1 MLLILVLGIIL
12 FDIRP
17 RNLHTNIEKMNQS
30 KQQYVTQQTELL
42 FNKVVGYRKHLHMHP
57 ELSYEEYNTMEY
69 ISKQLTQ
76 IGIPHET
83 KIADTGIVAII
94 RGNHHSKDQECIGL
108 RADIDALPIL
118 EMNDVP
124 YASTYKGVMH
134 ACGHDVHTSVLLG
147 AAEVLFQLK
156 DELKDPVKLIFQPGE
171 EKNPGGASLMIKAG
185 CLDNP
190 KVKEMYALHVF
201 PDLPVGQ
208 VGTKEGLYMASC
220 DEVYID
226 IIGKS
231 GHGATPHE
239 TIDSILV
246 GAEIITSL
254 QQIVSRKCDPKIPC
268 VLNFGHF
275 EGLGTTNV
283 VPEKVHIKGTFR
295 TMNEE
300 WRAKALKQITKQAE
314 LIAEAHG
321 AKAIVEISKGYPFL
335 ENDVDLTRKFVAKAN
350 TWLGE
355 ENVHDLPIRLTAEDF
370 SFYAQEIPTCF
381 FRIGVRN
388 EEKGIVHGVHNARF
402 DIDHEALKVGMQ
414 MMVMAC
420 L

>member
-1 MLLILVLGIIL
+1 MS
-12 FDIRP
+12 
-17 RNLHTNIEKMNQS
+17 HS
-30 KQQYVTQQTELL
+30 KQQSVTEQALLL
-42 FNKVVGYRKHLHMHP
+42 FDKVVGYRKHLHMHP
-57 ELSYEEYNTMEY
+57 ELSYEEHNTMEY
-69 ISKQLTQ
+69 ISEQLTK

-94 RGNHHSKDQECIGL
+94 RGAHHTEDQACIGL

-118 EMNDVP
+118 EMND
-124 YASTYKGVMH
+124 
-134 ACGHDVHTSVLLG
+134 
-147 AAEVLFQLK
+147 
-156 DELKDPVKLIFQPGE
+156 ELEDPVKLIFQPGE

-185 CLDNP
+185 CLKNP
-190 KVKEMYALHVF
+190 EVKEMYALHVF

-246 GAEIITSL
+246 GAEIIISL

-275 EGLGTTNV
+275 EGLGATNV

-300 WRAKALKQITKQAE
+300 WRATALKQIVKQAE

-335 ENDVDLTRKFVAKAN
+335 ENDVELTRKFVAKAN
-350 TWLGE
+350 AWLGE
-355 ENVHDLPIRLTAEDF
+355 ENIHDLPIRLTAEDF

>member
-1 MLLILVLGIIL
+1 MDQNIRESIIQQSEEL
-12 FDIRP
+12 F
-17 RNLHTNIEKMNQS
+17 E
-30 KQQYVTQQTELL
+30 
-42 FNKVVGYRKHLHMHP
+42 KVVGYRQHLHKNP
-57 ELSYEEYNTMEY
+57 ELSYQEFETMKY
-69 ISKQLTQ
+69 ISEQLTK
-76 IGIPHET
+76 IGVPHET
-83 KIADTGIVAII
+83 GVAETGIVGII
-94 RGNHHSKDQECIGL
+94 RGDHHSKDQACIGL
-108 RADIDALPIL
+108 RADIDALPIT
-118 EMNDVP
+118 EQNNVP
-124 YASTYKGVMH
+124 YISQNPGVMH
-134 ACGHDVHTSVLLG
+134 ACGHDVHSSVLLG
-147 AAEVLFQLK
+147 AAEILFNMRN
-156 DELKDPVKLIFQPGE
+156 ELKDPVKLIFQPGE

-185 CLDNP
+185 CLKNP
-190 KVKEMYALHVF
+190 EVKEMYALHVF
-201 PDLPVGQ
+201 PDFAVGQ

-246 GAEIITSL
+246 GAEIVLSL

-300 WRAKALKQITKQAE
+300 WRAKALKQIVKQAE

-335 ENDVDLTRKFVAKAN
+335 ENDVELTRKFVSKAN
-350 TWLGE
+350 KWLGE

-388 EEKGIVHGVHNARF
+388 EEKGIVHGVHNSKF
-402 DIDHEALKVGMQ
+402 DIDHEALKTGMQ

-420 L
+420 I